1 MFEGALFD
9 EYKNFAYKFPEPQ
22 YLGAK
27 ANLLPWI
34 AQFLPDNVETALDAF
49 AGSQSVG
56 YYFKQLG
63 YRTITNDFLS
73 FNNQIGKA
81 LIENKREKLD
91 DNDLRILFSDAPNKA
106 DYTLM
111 DDIFTGI
118 FFQKEDAV
126 FIDNFR
132 ANIQQLSNPL
142 HL

>member
-34 AQFLPDNVETALDAF
+34 ARFLPDNVETALDAF

-81 LIENKREKLD
+81 LIENKGEKLD
-91 DNDLRILFSDAPNKA
+91 ENDLETLFADTSNKA
-106 DYTLM
+106 DFTLM

-118 FFQKEDAV
+118 FFQKEDAT
-126 FIDNFR
+126 IR
-132 ANIQQLSNPL
+132 QSL
-142 HL
+142 